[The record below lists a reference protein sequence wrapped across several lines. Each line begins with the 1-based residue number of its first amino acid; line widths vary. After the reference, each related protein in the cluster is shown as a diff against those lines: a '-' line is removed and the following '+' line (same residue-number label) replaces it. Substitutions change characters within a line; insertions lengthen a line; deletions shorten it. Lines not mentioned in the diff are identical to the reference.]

1 MLFFTR
7 ATQPNVFSSC
17 ASNHIFIVLVDNLQ
31 FVVLGVGDYEITKNS
46 IFRNHGRHV
55 ASSKID
61 LELILMILLAL
72 LSHCFFSKCSSAGQI
87 RTSDLVG
94 STGDRPLA
102 VRTNSVGTDT
112 PIYLIS
118 PPTLSPVI
126 PVWPGNQ
133 DNAYIYTYSIAIK
146 RIFCTYN
153 II

>member
-55 ASSKID
+55 ASSKMD
-61 LELILMILLAL
+61 LELILIILAL

-87 RTSDLVG
+87 RSYDLVV

-118 PPTLSPVI
+118 PPTLSSVN

-133 DNAYIYTYSIAIK
+133 DNAYIAFLLILNVK
-146 RIFCTYN
+146 
-153 II
+153 